1 MMIFFISSH
10 CKKIYIDTI
19 YRVLMESGTT
29 NYSQNINGYNCGY
42 EYLNIKRRKDHKKRR
57 ERSCYLIHQKRK
69 NISSFLIL
77 IC

>member
-1 MMIFFISSH
+1 
-10 CKKIYIDTI
+10 
-19 YRVLMESGTT
+19 MESGTT